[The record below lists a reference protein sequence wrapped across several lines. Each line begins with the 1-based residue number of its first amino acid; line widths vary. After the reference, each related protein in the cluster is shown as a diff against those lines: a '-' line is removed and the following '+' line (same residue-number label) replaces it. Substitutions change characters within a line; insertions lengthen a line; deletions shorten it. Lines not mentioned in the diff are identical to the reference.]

1 MYRKLRKVYRRDH
14 ACLADFAHQKVSEY
28 AAEIKGE
35 GENKIR
41 NNVLYYGFL
50 IKEW

>member
-14 ACLADFAHQKVSEY
+14 ACLADFAHQKGSEY